1 MLRVIR
7 CECRTLLSVNCGC
20 WHAPANERLRHAH
33 PGAGM
38 LTVAAPSGTGGTRA
52 AVTDGGG
59 GAGMQCASS
68 RLWPA
73 GWRVPPAALERTGLA
88 DMRAAAERAVR
99 GLF

>member
-1 MLRVIR
+1 
-7 CECRTLLSVNCGC
+7 
-20 WHAPANERLRHAH
+20 
-33 PGAGM
+33 M

-99 GLF
+99 GLFWCACDEGQGFLGQRRPVLAGCCV